1 MSAQNFSVSQSGN
14 NTLGGG
20 ATEATQLQVLAELQK
35 QKEFTETIWVDST
48 GTFYI
53 RRVVYSENLET
64 YTISYTLADGTVYV
78 PVAPSEPASA
88 GTDRELVVTSYTV
101 TTSGTGY
108 AIGDIVHQINI
119 FNVFDGS
126 LLSTIWYNQTTDTI
140 ISPAPTIA
148 HLTPEG
154 SIQSIASAT
163 GTQADVAYTT
173 GNGTIIS
180 LLKGLFG
187 KFGTLGQKNMA
198 GSAPVVIASDQSSIP
213 TTSADNLVVTG
224 SVTSAT
230 SVIAS
235 TETSGYSAVAVQVT
249 SAGSTCTITYEVSND
264 NTTFFSVAG
273 YTPLNLGDTV
283 AVTASTTAI
292 MLVFPISARYFRA
305 RVSTYGSGTV
315 AATAVFKK
323 TTVPTKSNFVG
334 AIGAGTSTGAL
345 RSVTSTNDVMIGSLT
360 ETAPAT
366 DTASSG
372 LNGRLQRAAQNL
384 TALTSASGIAIDAL
398 TVIRNGVSD
407 GTSWIRL
414 KADAN
419 GRLEISPNPIA
430 PTETQTVVQF
440 TVNEAVSVSQN
451 SAATATTDSAGGN
464 WICITNNSGIVCDL
478 TTDGTSGVDD
488 GKTICTVIAGDTVS
502 MPFKIAA
509 STVLRIKPTSDNLTT
524 SDYIQVRVS

>member
-1 MSAQNFSVSQSGN
+1 MSSFNTSVTQSGD
-14 NTLGGG
+14 NTLAGG

-35 QKEFTETIWVDST
+35 QAEFSETVWVDAT
-48 GTFYI
+48 GTFFI

-64 YTISYTLADGTVYV
+64 YTVEYTLADGSTYS
-78 PVAPSEPASA
+78 PTAPIEPASA

-101 TTSGTGY
+101 VTSGTGY
-108 AIGDIVHQINI
+108 TIGDIVQQINI
-119 FNVFDGS
+119 FNVQSDT
-126 LLSTIWYNQTTDTI
+126 LETTIWYNQTTDLT

-198 GSAPVVIASDQSSIP
+198 GSAPVVIASDQSTIP
-213 TTSADNLVVTG
+213 VSTASLPLPSGAATEATLATRATEVTLDA
-224 SVTSAT
+224 VKTA
-230 SVIAS
+230 VEILD
-235 TETSGYSAVAVQVT
+235 ETVGTDGAETPTQFLAVGGGDGHNGYLWHM
-249 SAGSTCTITYEVSND
+249 D
-264 NTTFFSVAG
+264 NTGAG
-273 YTPLNLGDTV
+273 
-283 AVTASTTAI
+283 
-292 MLVFPISARYFRA
+292 
-305 RVSTYGSGTV
+305 RVDV
-315 AATAVFKK
+315 
-323 TTVPTKSNFVG
+323 TKSDL
-334 AIGAGTSTGAL
+334 IGA
-345 RSVTSTNDVMIGSLT
+345 VT

-384 TALTSASGIAIDAL
+384 TALTSASGIAIGAL

-430 PTETQTVVQF
+430 PTATQTVVQF
-440 TVNEAVSVSQN
+440 TVNAAVTVSQN
-451 SAATATTDSAGGN
+451 SAATATTGSAGGN

-478 TTDGTSGVDD
+478 TTGGTSGGAD
-488 GKTICTVIAGDTVS
+488 GTTICTVIAGDTVS

-509 STVLRIKPTSDNLTT
+509 STVLRIKPTSGNLTT

>member
-187 KFGTLGQKNMA
+187 KLGTLGQKTMA
-198 GSAPVVIASDQSSIP
+198 GSVPVVIASNQSTIP
-213 TTSADNLVVTG
+213 VST
-224 SVTSAT
+224 
-230 SVIAS
+230 AS
-235 TETSGYSAVAVQVT
+235 LPLPSGAATETTLS
-249 SAGSTCTITYEVSND
+249 
-264 NTTFFSVAG
+264 
-273 YTPLNLGDTV
+273 TV
-283 AVTASTTAI
+283 ATE
-292 MLVFPISARYFRA
+292 
-305 RVSTYGSGTV
+305 
-315 AATAVFKK
+315 
-323 TTVPTKSNFVG
+323 
-334 AIGAGTSTGAL
+334 IGAT
-345 RSVTSTNDVMIGSLT
+345 DEI
-360 ETAPAT
+360 APNT
-366 DTASSG
+366 DTKPSG
-372 LNGRLQRAAQNL
+372 LNGRLQRIAQHL
-384 TALTSASGIAIDAL
+384 ARTLAPAS
-398 TVIRNGVSD
+398 
-407 GTSWIRL
+407 
-414 KADAN
+414 
-419 GRLEISPNPIA
+419 
-430 PTETQTVVQF
+430 TQS
-440 TVNEAVSVSQN
+440 TVNFYSAAAVTQDRN
-451 SAATATTDSAGGN
+451 SAATGTTGSNGGK
-464 WICITNNSGIVCDL
+464 WIEVTNNSGVICDI
-478 TTDGTSGVDD
+478 TTGGASGGTDGT
-488 GKTICTVIAGDTVS
+488 TILTVIAGDMLS
-502 MPFKIAA
+502 MPMNIAA
-509 STVLRIKPTSDNLTT
+509 SVVLRVKPTSASLTS
-524 SDYIQVRVS
+524 SDVVVVRVT